1 MRISRLLVTLG
12 AVLLTAACAT
22 APADDAAQAEAA
34 LGQAVATSDA
44 AAATGDQEVECREE
58 LRTGTNF
65 KRRVCLTKAEWAAQG
80 RGQRRESAEVVRTRA
95 EREAVTGANGGQT
108 STPPGATFP

>member
-1 MRISRLLVTLG
+1 MSISRLLVTLG

-22 APADDAAQAEAA
+22 APAVDDATQAEAA
-34 LGQAVATSDA
+34 LGEAVATADA
-44 AAATGDQEVECREE
+44 SAATGDQEVECREE

-80 RGQRRESAEVVRTRA
+80 RGQRRESSEVIRTRT
-95 EREAVTGANGGQT
+95 EREAVTG
-108 STPPGATFP
+108 GATAGPPTANFP